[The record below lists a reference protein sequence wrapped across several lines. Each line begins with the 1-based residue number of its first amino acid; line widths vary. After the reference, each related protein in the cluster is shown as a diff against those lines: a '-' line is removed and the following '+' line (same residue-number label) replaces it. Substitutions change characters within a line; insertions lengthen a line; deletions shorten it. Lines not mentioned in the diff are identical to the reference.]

1 MSASESNQNKR
12 GRKTKQQRSL
22 VTRESILEAALRIY
36 AQKGFHGT
44 NSKEIAAEAG
54 VSIGTFYNYFTD
66 KKELFLEVMRRHVTE
81 VTEVIELRQREL
93 ERQGKFHSE
102 GMREMIEAVL
112 AAHYLSPEFHR
123 EATAMELTDPDV
135 AAVTAEYKKENMKLV
150 VGWFHRYRD
159 KLRVEDVEAAAVIV
173 SLAME
178 EVVHMITISR
188 PPVQPERLISGL
200 ADMLSKYL
208 FKDTPRKPG
217 AINSL
222 KGSPPAKCDL

>member
-81 VTEVIELRQREL
+81 VMEVIELRQREL
-93 ERQGKFHSE
+93 ERQGKFHSK

-178 EVVHMITISR
+178 EVVHMITICR

-217 AINSL
+217 ASNSL
-222 KGSPPAKCDL
+222 KGRPPSND

>member
-1 MSASESNQNKR
+1 MSSSESNLPKR
-12 GRKTKQQRSL
+12 GRKPKQQRSL

-66 KKELFLEVMRRHVTE
+66 KKELFLEVMRRHITE
-81 VTEVIELRQREL
+81 VMEIIDLRQREL
-93 ERQGKFHSE
+93 EKHGKFHSE

-135 AAVTAEYKKENMKLV
+135 AAMNAEYQKKNMKRV

-173 SLAME
+173 GLAME
-178 EVVHMITISR
+178 EVIHTITISR
-188 PPVQPERLISGL
+188 PPVQPERLISEL

-208 FKDTPRKPG
+208 FKDTPRKLG
-217 AINSL
+217 ANNS
-222 KGSPPAKCDL
+222 GSEREPNE